1 MATVVLCCA
10 IALSYYILKR
20 NLIEQSRLLAFSN
33 TTTQLISTI
42 KDSSSYLSDLKLAK
56 ERMTSGSMLE
66 GKITVLLDDSLL
78 SIQELKQQTNDQLKS
93 LKGYEY
99 HKFFNQM
106 FNSQP
111 ADIWLKLDQYVARLK
126 EISATT
132 KISDTEQQQLWL
144 PVEATAAKKGNLG
157 KISESASIRL
167 QEIIS
172 ERSSSLQ
179 ATHSKLVLLS
189 LFLVVLETLLIFLPL
204 RHHLNKAYSKLL
216 KAHQS
221 LDYQANND
229 ADTGLLNAVGIAK
242 SIEEQENTVDYDS
255 LIILSITNLENI
267 AQTIGPSALSDF
279 FKQFVKKIELAFP
292 GEKTIYRAGENRF
305 GILYLQSAFQSS
317 PSETAQL
324 HKSLVSKQFI
334 NNSVVYPEVKMGR
347 VSGGVSSANFSCST
361 LHAMIATHAY
371 NSIDMSIPAYDPEM
385 QKAIAEENNKIDEI
399 KAGLAKGEFVPFY
412 QIKVNAQ
419 TGMACGMEALC
430 RWVKPDGTI
439 IPPFQFIPT
448 AEKSGLIAEMTWSI
462 LEKMAVD
469 YNEWRKAGLEP
480 GRIAFNAA
488 EMMLRETE
496 FATHFAAI
504 LEKTGSEQSPFD
516 LEITENVALTSKN
529 AVIAKNLQYSRDVGM
544 LLALDDFGTGFA
556 SLSSIVE
563 LAVDTIK
570 VDQSFVRIMS
580 TNDDAKNIVISI
592 ISLCKQL
599 NKKCV
604 VEGVEETA
612 EWEFCRD
619 LGCDEIQ
626 GFLFYKPAPFA
637 DVFNSLFEE
646 QQQRKAS

>member
-1 MATVVLCCA
+1 MSRYTTVAYVMATVVLCCA

-361 LHAMIATHAY
+361 LNAMIDTHAY

-399 KAGLAKGEFVPFY
+399 KAGLAKDEFVPFY
-412 QIKVNAQ
+412 QIKVHAQ
-419 TGMACGMEALC
+419 TGMAL
-430 RWVKPDGTI
+430 
-439 IPPFQFIPT
+439 
-448 AEKSGLIAEMTWSI
+448 SLIHI
-462 LEKMAVD
+462 
-469 YNEWRKAGLEP
+469 
-480 GRIAFNAA
+480 
-488 EMMLRETE
+488 
-496 FATHFAAI
+496 
-504 LEKTGSEQSPFD
+504 
-516 LEITENVALTSKN
+516 
-529 AVIAKNLQYSRDVGM
+529 
-544 LLALDDFGTGFA
+544 
-556 SLSSIVE
+556 
-563 LAVDTIK
+563 
-570 VDQSFVRIMS
+570 
-580 TNDDAKNIVISI
+580 
-592 ISLCKQL
+592 
-599 NKKCV
+599 
-604 VEGVEETA
+604 
-612 EWEFCRD
+612 
-619 LGCDEIQ
+619 
-626 GFLFYKPAPFA
+626 
-637 DVFNSLFEE
+637 
-646 QQQRKAS
+646 